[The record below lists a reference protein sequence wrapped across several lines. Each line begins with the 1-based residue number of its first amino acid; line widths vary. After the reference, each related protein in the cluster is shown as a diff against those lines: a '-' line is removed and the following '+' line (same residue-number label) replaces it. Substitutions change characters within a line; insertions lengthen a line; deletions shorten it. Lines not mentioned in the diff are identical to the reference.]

1 MSSRSWQM
9 RIQDILNAI
18 AGIEQRTAGKTL
30 GELQQDETLSKAI
43 LYDFMVIGEAAR
55 NVPAEIQSR
64 YSKIPWRLMSDMRNI
79 VAHEYFQIDI
89 GRCRPRR
96 FSKPPR
102 SWKLIRRN
110 PRATRSQTS
119 NFDDSFLLQACAN
132 PSFCSIVFK
141 LANQTAS
148 KTWA

>member
-30 GELQQDETLSKAI
+30 EELQQDETLSKAI

-55 NVPAEIQSR
+55 NVPAEIQSC

-79 VAHEYFQIDI
+79 VAHEYFRLI
-89 GRCRPRR
+89 
-96 FSKPPR
+96 SKPFGKPLSR
-102 SWKLIRRN
+102 
-110 PRATRSQTS
+110 TYHC
-119 NFDDSFLLQACAN
+119 SFL
-132 PSFCSIVFK
+132 SYRHY
-141 LANQTAS
+141 
-148 KTWA
+148 